1 MYSTK
6 SPLVIFCFGKSTFS
20 RLLKFVFVNFSIVAA
35 SEKRRSHPIFNYVG
49 ANLNRARK
57 KPGGIVLVD
66 LRNILMVKALLVF
79 VGELGMPKAFVLINV
94 ESGFE
99 DNVLKE
105 LRAIQGVEEAF
116 FSYGVY
122 DIITKVKAESM
133 EELKTMVTRNVRS
146 LPKVRSTLTLIMM
159 EE

>member
-1 MYSTK
+1 
-6 SPLVIFCFGKSTFS
+6 
-20 RLLKFVFVNFSIVAA
+20 
-35 SEKRRSHPIFNYVG
+35 
-49 ANLNRARK
+49 
-57 KPGGIVLVD
+57 
-66 LRNILMVKALLVF
+66 
-79 VGELGMPKAFVLINV
+79 MPKAFVLINV

-105 LRAIQGVEEAF
+105 LKTIPGVEEAY

-122 DIITKVKAESM
+122 DIITKVKAATM
-133 EELKTMVTRNVRS
+133 EQLKDMVTKHVRT